1 MSSNILAF
9 AAPSTDRQQAFADL
23 YRAQDLLQ
31 RAGFQLDA
39 RYGTTDDGDPWVAFC
54 DPQSGEAII
63 DVALIDGEIVA
74 NSKAFVSPA
83 KTSEI
88 AATVRGMLR
97 NLRLDRDALGSS
109 THLLVALAV
118 VLATFQVAD
127 ADPSS
132 WTPTDIKT
140 LVLAPAL
147 TGLGAIDAV
156 EKVVQVAEIMSTEIH
171 AATVA
176 VIASLKDQQASDQHP
191 HDVAHVNGP
200 IIEESALGFVTAQ
213 ADYISIEIPPVA
225 AQEMPSLAMALVAS
239 LDLPDAPVVS
249 EASIALEAPLTT
261 ASVVHASQEEAT
273 ELLWTFMTKVN
284 GDYDVLFKE
293 GDVYLYGEGTTDF
306 QEIILGDGSRAILIG
321 SEANTP
327 YNDLF

>member
-1 MSSNILAF
+1 MRSNILAF
-9 AAPSTDRQQAFADL
+9 AAPSTERQQAFADL
-23 YRAQDLLQ
+23 YRAQDLLL

-39 RYGTTDDGDPWVAFC
+39 RYGTTDEGDPWVAFC

-97 NLRLDRDALGSS
+97 NLRLDRDALGSG

-132 WTPTDIKT
+132 WTAADIQT

-147 TGLGAIDAV
+147 TGLGAIGAV
-156 EKVVQVAEIMSTEIH
+156 EKVVQVAEVMSTEMQ

-176 VIASLKDQQASDQHP
+176 VIASLTDQGASDQHP
-191 HDVAHVNGP
+191 HDVAHVSGP
-200 IIEESALGFVTAQ
+200 IVEESVIDSVTAQ
-213 ADYISIEIPPVA
+213 ANYISIEIPPITAPEV
-225 AQEMPSLAMALVAS
+225 QSLAMALVAS
-239 LDLPDAPVVS
+239 LDLPGTDETVALSAPPG
-249 EASIALEAPLTT
+249 ETT
-261 ASVVHASQEEAT
+261 SVVHIGQDFELAVDILTAFTSQFPYTQLHAEEGAV
-273 ELLWTFMTKVN
+273 F
-284 GDYDVLFKE
+284 
-293 GDVYLYGEGTTDF
+293 LYGEGTADF
-306 QEIILGDGSRAILIG
+306 HELIFEDGSRAFLIG